1 MLRVPLLIGIV
12 LGAAAFLLA
21 SVALARVLAAKS
33 AERSTVVELI
43 EAQARGDSAA
53 VVAAVAGCAADPRC
67 RVRTGSIVRRLRRA
81 GTVQILRFDPSSG
94 LALRGGEGEA
104 RVAWRAGPAL
114 PVVQCVT
121 VSRDGSLLRGFHV
134 RLRALSRPIALEGSC

>member
-1 MLRVPLLIGIV
+1 MPRVLLLISIALAVGAFV
-12 LGAAAFLLA
+12 LV
-21 SVALARVLAAKS
+21 SVALTRVLSAKGT
-33 AERSTVVELI
+33 ERSAVVELI
-43 EAQARGDSAA
+43 EAQARGDWAA
-53 VVAAVAGCAADPRC
+53 VVADLAGCAADARC

-94 LALRGGEGEA
+94 LALRGGEGKA
-104 RVAWRAGPAL
+104 RVAWRAGQAL